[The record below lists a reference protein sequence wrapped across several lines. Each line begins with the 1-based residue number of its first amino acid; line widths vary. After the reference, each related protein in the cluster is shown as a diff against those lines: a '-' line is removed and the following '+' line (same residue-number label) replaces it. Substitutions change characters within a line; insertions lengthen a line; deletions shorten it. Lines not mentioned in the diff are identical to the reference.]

1 MKKLYPILFIG
12 FLLIFPLSVR
22 GNISTNDVQKYLICT
37 CSCQMALNNCECGTA
52 AQMRTQITGLIERG
66 YSKNQIL
73 AVFVKQYGEKVL
85 STPAKKGF
93 NLTAWILPFLL
104 PIIAGFLLVKGIR
117 RWSKK
122 QKNEHPSN
130 TKTLD
135 KKDAD
140 ELKKELDQF
149 EEGEDS

>member
-1 MKKLYPILFIG
+1 MKKLYPVMVISL
-12 FLLIFPLSVR
+12 LLIFPLSVI
-22 GNISTNDVQKYLICT
+22 GNISMNEVQKALICQ

-52 AQMRTQITGLIERG
+52 AQMRSQITGMINRG
-66 YSKNQIL
+66 FTKNQIL

-85 STPAKKGF
+85 SAPIKKGF

-104 PIIAGFLLVKGIR
+104 PIIAGFLLIKGIR

-122 QKNEHPSN
+122 QKDEDQSDEE
-130 TKTLD
+130 TLD

-140 ELKKELDQF
+140 QLKKELDQF